1 MAPPDPEESSAPA
14 RGHRPPWPALLCS
27 VLRRD
32 VLALVGGTRLAF
44 LALTYLGLVLI
55 HDARIFGTTQVGF
68 SRPLLRHWVHWDAN
82 WYLGISQFGYG
93 WAHRRFQSPTGFFPL
108 YPALIHTIT
117 VVTHLS
123 PTVVGLGLT
132 SVSYAL
138 AMLLLHRLCQVEGV
152 GADVAWRTVLYISL
166 FPTAFFFFAPYPEA
180 LFLLLQVATFLAL
193 RRGQWGRAAIWG
205 ALATLTRPPGI
216 LLALPFAWEYLAQR
230 QWRLRA
236 IRLDALS
243 VLALPAALGGWA
255 VALGA
260 LTRDPLAF
268 AHHQQDWQLALEWPW
283 QTLGDSLSAL
293 WMAPPDSFFQAHNLL
308 ELGGLTLCVGLSA
321 AGWRRLPRS
330 YTLYTVAVVL
340 LVLLVPAHTRLPLTS
355 FLRRLVVL
363 FPLFIVLALEGR
375 RPWVHTLYLCG
386 ATSLLTLFTV
396 VYLNG
401 GFVE

>member
-1 MAPPDPEESSAPA
+1 VAPSD
-14 RGHRPPWPALLCS
+14 RPRPLWHTP
-27 VLRRD
+27 LRRFLRSD
-32 VLALVGGTRLAF
+32 VLALVGATRLAF

-55 HDARIFGTTQVGF
+55 HDARIFGTTRVGF

-82 WYLGISQFGYG
+82 WYLGISQYGYG

-108 YPALIHTIT
+108 YPALIHGVTA
-117 VVTHLS
+117 VTHLS
-123 PTVVGLGLT
+123 ATVVGLALT

-138 AMLLLHRLCQVEGV
+138 ALLLLSRLCQVEGF
-152 GADVAWRTVLYISL
+152 GARVAWRTVLYISL
-166 FPTAFFFFAPYPEA
+166 FPAALFFFAPYPEA

-193 RRGQWGRAAIWG
+193 RRGQWGQAALWG

-216 LLALPFAWEYLAQR
+216 LLVAPFVWEYLAQR

-236 IRLDALS
+236 IRLDAIS

-255 VALGA
+255 VTLGA

-268 AHHQQDWQLALEWPW
+268 AHHQQDWQLAPEWPW

-308 ELGGLTLCVGLSA
+308 ELGGLILCVGLIA
-321 AGWRRLPRS
+321 AGWRSLPRS

-363 FPLFIVLALEGR
+363 FPPFIVLAMAGR
-375 RPWVHTLYLCG
+375 RSWVHTFYLCA